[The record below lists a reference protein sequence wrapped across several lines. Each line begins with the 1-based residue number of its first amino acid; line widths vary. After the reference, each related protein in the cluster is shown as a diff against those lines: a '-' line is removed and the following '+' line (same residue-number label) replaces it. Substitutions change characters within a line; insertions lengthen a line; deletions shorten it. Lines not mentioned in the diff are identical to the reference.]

1 MWRNEATV
9 IGKRRIIY
17 KYFKDDCMKKV
28 AINGFGR
35 IGRISFRILLKKKDL
50 EVVAINDLTDTK
62 TLAHLLKHD
71 SAHGPFE
78 GEVSYDSENL
88 VVDGKKIRVFAIKNP
103 AELPW
108 KDLGVDIVLESTG
121 LFNDKEKA
129 GAHITAGARKVII
142 SAPATG
148 DLKTIV
154 LGVNDNILEGSETV
168 ISNASCTTN
177 CLAAMV
183 KVLEDN
189 FGIESGFMTTIH
201 AYTSDQRL
209 QDAPHRDLRR
219 ARSAAVSIIPTST
232 GAAKAL
238 GLVIPSVN
246 GKLNGYSLR
255 VPVPVGSITDFTATL
270 KKAASKDEINTA
282 FKTAATGGPLQ
293 GFLKYSNDLLVS
305 ADIVGDPASCIF
317 DSELTMVIGTNVKV
331 FGWYDNEFGY
341 SNRIADLIE
350 LVSKQ
355 M

>member
-1 MWRNEATV
+1 
-9 IGKRRIIY
+9 
-17 KYFKDDCMKKV
+17 MKKV

-35 IGRISFRILLKKKDL
+35 IGRISFRALLKKKGLD
-50 EVVAINDLTDTK
+50 VVAINDLTDTK
-62 TLAHLLKHD
+62 TLAHLLRHD
-71 SAHGPFE
+71 SLHGPFE
-78 GEVSYDSENL
+78 GDVTHDSENL
-88 VVDGKKIRVFAIKNP
+88 IVDGKKIRIYAIKNP
-103 AELPW
+103 ADLPW
-108 KDLGVDIVLESTG
+108 KDLGVDVVLESTG

-129 GAHITAGARKVII
+129 GAHIKAGARKVII

-148 DLKTIV
+148 DLRTIV
-154 LGVNDNILEGSETV
+154 LGVNDTTLDGRESV

-189 FGIESGFMTTIH
+189 FGIVSGFMTTIH

-219 ARSAAVSIIPTST
+219 ARAAAVSIIPTST

-238 GLVIPSVN
+238 GLVIPSVS

-255 VPVPVGSITDFTATL
+255 IPVPVGSITDFSATL
-270 KKAASKDEINTA
+270 IKSATKDEINSA
-282 FKTAATGGPLQ
+282 FKMAAESGPLK
-293 GFLKYSNDLLVS
+293 GYLKYSDDLLVS
-305 ADIVGDPASCIF
+305 ADIVGDAASCIF

-331 FGWYDNEFGY
+331 FGWYDNGFGY

-350 LVSKQ
+350 LGSRQ
-355 M
+355 L

>member
-1 MWRNEATV
+1 
-9 IGKRRIIY
+9 
-17 KYFKDDCMKKV
+17 MKKV

-35 IGRISFRILLKKKDL
+35 IGRLSFRSLLKKPSI

-62 TLAHLLKHD
+62 TLAHLFKYD
-71 SAHGPFE
+71 SAHGIFE
-78 GEVSYDSENL
+78 GEVGYDNEHL
-88 VVDGKKIRVFAIKNP
+88 IVDGKKIKIFAIKNP

-108 KDLGVDIVLESTG
+108 EKLGIDVVLESTG
-121 LFNDKEKA
+121 FFTDRTTAE
-129 GAHITAGARKVII
+129 AHITAGAKKVVI

-154 LGVNDNILEGSETV
+154 LGVNDDTLDGTETV

-177 CLAAMV
+177 CLAPMV

-189 FGIESGFMTTIH
+189 FGIVSGYMTTVH

-219 ARSAAVSIIPTST
+219 ARSAASSIIPTST

-255 VPVPVGSITDFTATL
+255 VPVPVGSITDFSAVL
-270 KKAASKDEINTA
+270 KREVSKEEINASFKKAASE
-282 FKTAATGGPLQ
+282 GPLKNYLQ
-293 GFLKYSNDLLVS
+293 YSTDPIVS
-305 ADIVGDPASCIF
+305 ADIVGNPYSCIF
-317 DSELTMVIGTNVKV
+317 DSELTMVNGNSVKI

-341 SNRIADLIE
+341 SSRTADLISRI
-350 LVSKQ
+350 VS
-355 M
+355 

>member
-1 MWRNEATV
+1 
-9 IGKRRIIY
+9 
-17 KYFKDDCMKKV
+17 MKKV

-35 IGRISFRILLKKKDL
+35 IGRISFRMLLKKAGLD
-50 EVVAINDLTDTK
+50 VVAINDLTDTK
-62 TLAHLLKHD
+62 TLAHLLRHD
-71 SAHGPFE
+71 SSHGRFE
-78 GEVSYDSENL
+78 GEVAYDNENL
-88 VVDGKKIRVFAIKNP
+88 IVNGKKIRVFAVRNP
-103 AELPW
+103 SDLPW

-121 LFNDKEKA
+121 LFNEKEKA
-129 GAHITAGARKVII
+129 EAHIQAGARKVII
-142 SAPATG
+142 SAPAKG
-148 DLKTIV
+148 ELKTIV
-154 LGVNDNILEGSETV
+154 PGVNDSTLDGSETV

-177 CLAAMV
+177 CLAPMV
-183 KVLEDN
+183 KVLADN
-189 FGIESGFMTTIH
+189 YGIESGFMTTIH

-238 GLVIPSVN
+238 GLVIPSVM

-270 KKAASKDEINTA
+270 KKQATKDEINAA
-282 FKTAATGGPLQ
+282 FKSAATSGPLK
-293 GFLKYSNDLLVS
+293 GYLKYSDDQLVS
-305 ADIVGDPASCIF
+305 ADIVGYPASCIF

-331 FGWYDNEFGY
+331 FGWYDNEYGY

-355 M
+355 L

>member
-1 MWRNEATV
+1 
-9 IGKRRIIY
+9 
-17 KYFKDDCMKKV
+17 MKKI

-35 IGRISFRILLKKKDL
+35 IGRISFRALLKKNDL
-50 EVVAINDLTDTK
+50 DVVAINDLTDTK
-62 TLAHLLKHD
+62 TLAHLFKHD
-71 SAHGPFE
+71 SSHGAFD

-88 VVDGKKIRVFAIKNP
+88 LINGKKIRVYAIKSP
-103 AELPW
+103 DDLPW
-108 KDLGVDIVLESTG
+108 KELGIDIVLESTG

-129 GAHITAGARKVII
+129 EAHIKAGARKVII

-154 LGVNDNILEGSETV
+154 PGVNDGTLDGSETV

-201 AYTSDQRL
+201 AYTADQKL

-219 ARSAAVSIIPTST
+219 ARSAALSIIPTTT
-232 GAAKAL
+232 GAAKAM
-238 GLVIPSVN
+238 GLVIPSVK

-270 KKAASKDEINTA
+270 TKQATKEEINTA
-282 FKTAATGGPLQ
+282 FKMATDGGSLK
-293 GFLKYSNDLLVS
+293 GYLKYSDEMLVS
-305 ADIVGDPASCIF
+305 ADIVGDPSSCVF
-317 DSELTMVIGTNVKV
+317 DSELTMVIGTNIKV
-331 FGWYDNEFGY
+331 FGWYDNETGY
-341 SNRIADLIE
+341 SNRIADLIKI
-350 LVSKQ
+350 VSKQ
-355 M
+355 F